1 MRRFALFLSLMT
13 ACSLAAEI
21 PSLSAGRQQKE
32 ENVFVGHGK
41 IARRSVP
48 DTSKTDSAKSE
59 SRPSAPD
66 KADSSKSGSRPV
78 GSARNDPYSEVM
90 AEAPAGHTIGEIE
103 ELERDCLG
111 EVNHV
116 RVARGVAP
124 MEADPDLLLVARAYS
139 RQMAEE
145 GFFSHVDPEGRDVRQ
160 RLHRARITWQMVGE
174 NLSYSTGYI
183 NPVATALRGWMDSPG
198 HRRNILE
205 GRYNDSAIGVWIA
218 DDGTVYFTEI
228 FLRK

>member
-1 MRRFALFLSLMT
+1 MCGPLSVFAG
-13 ACSLAAEI
+13 
-21 PSLSAGRQQKE
+21 PQQKD

-48 DTSKTDSAKSE
+48 DTSKTDSGKPE
-59 SRPSAPD
+59 SRPSAPAKSD
-66 KADSSKSGSRPV
+66 AKSESLPAGSSH
-78 GSARNDPYSEVM
+78 NDRYDEVT
-90 AEAPAGHTIGEIE
+90 AEAPVGHTIGEIE

-111 EVNHV
+111 EVNHL
-116 RVARGVAP
+116 RVARGLAP
-124 MEADPDLLLVARAYS
+124 MEADRDLLLVARAYS

-145 GFFSHVDPEGRDVRQ
+145 GFFAHIDPEGRDVRQ
-160 RLHRARITWQMVGE
+160 RLRKARITWQMVGE

-183 NPVATALRGWMDSPG
+183 NPVATSLRGWMNSPG

-205 GRYNDSAIGVWIA
+205 GRYNDSAIGAWIA